1 MHPYKESID
10 DDIRKS
16 AWIAEGSFYKEHSAK
31 LDDIFDKMVYLRTK
45 RIYPTSGQV
54 SIKKYHQVQ
63 VQFLVVP

>member
-45 RIYPTSGQV
+45 MA
-54 SIKKYHQVQ
+54 KKLGYENKQYNNHT
-63 VQFLVVP
+63 